1 MIQSMCLDL
10 DTAIQARKFPIHVYF
25 GPEYAEQDNF
35 RSRILIERD
44 RQAGDTV
51 LAVKGAGRGQ
61 NPARYFVR
69 AQTCVCHVWANSSV
83 PGAMHHNHEDLCDQY
98 IDAIMIGL
106 EDWLTESKAAEQ
118 LTVQGARYLT
128 GDEID
133 ALFQQKWPGVVYR
146 FQFLV
151 PRGVRKLDGESL
163 AQTESGE
170 NLSAIANVTNVYQ
183 TNGPEG
189 ADPEVGCGA

>member
-10 DTAIQARKFPIHVYF
+10 DAALQARKFPIHVHF

-51 LAVKGAGRGQ
+51 QVTRGAGRGQ

-69 AQTCVCHVWANSSV
+69 AQTCVCRVWAQSAI

-98 IDAIMIGL
+98 VDAVMVAI
-106 EDWLTESKAAEQ
+106 EDWLTESKAAEHV
-118 LTVQGARYLT
+118 TVQGARYLT
-128 GDEID
+128 PDEVS
-133 ALFQQKWPGVVYR
+133 ALYQQTWPGVVYQ

-151 PRGVRKLDGESL
+151 PRGVRKLDGEAL
-163 AQTESGE
+163 AQTESGG
-170 NLSAIANVTNVYQ
+170 NMTSVTSRTNVFL
-183 TNGPEG
+183 TNGPDG
-189 ADPEVGCGA
+189 ATPEVGCGV